1 MKKIAIK
8 AASIALVL
16 SMALSQISCDSNTN
30 KKTRKITA
38 DTPWYNA
45 EIIDFKP
52 EINTDKEL
60 ESVWQY
66 IAGADKNYIVMYS
79 DGMYRVDNWSYDI
92 TYDDYSIKLITLI
105 DRNTK
110 QTVKT
115 INLHQALGN
124 NDYPLSAAYSN
135 GKIILLTESY
145 DINKGEFTKMYEL
158 DPDTES
164 VLITRDL
171 GPSHYVYQNF
181 SFDVGDYR
189 VDVRTMDENQ
199 PVYCE
204 LAVSAP
210 DGSMTRVEVRDP
222 VEGIYEI
229 PFVFALDKNTA
240 LVAAA
245 ANRINKYYELDL
257 SSGRLTSVSDD
268 EYSWLDD
275 LDIDILSSV
284 FNDTDGNVF
293 LSTSKGIS
301 RISLKDKTTEDF
313 FDYGW
318 CNINRSYTNRITIA
332 DCSKDSLVLG
342 GRYTSSNMF
351 KSEFTEDYVIIELT
365 KADKNPHAGKKILEL
380 YIPEGEMNEIISDAI
395 IEYNE
400 SDNGYFIQ
408 VTDRYETD
416 KYMKSFVS
424 TGNYDDFEAAK
435 TSAFSQMG
443 YELAMDIMNG
453 EGPDIIMNTSNL
465 GQLNNDNYLIDL
477 STYVADLDPNEYFTN
492 IIDGAKIDGKLYQ
505 LPISFTL
512 KGIQTDPQNA
522 GSSGIGF
529 TTEEYKSF
537 LYGPLN
543 GRDVIESG
551 KVLYFTKI
559 FNGMSDVFIKNGKA
573 DFTCSEF
580 AELAEYVNDCVQEK
594 IILPDDDNEQ
604 PPEDDYIAGRNKTA
618 YYCNCPGI
626 SGYLVKRGRMNDAT
640 AILGIPSSDGR
651 GPMFGTNISVAI
663 SSHTENSEACIKFM
677 RLLISDEV
685 QAGLVLND
693 NFVLSRQ
700 AFRKGSETGID
711 FYNGS
716 FLGAKMYDYSIG
728 TNVVVSMKFS
738 TEDIDDMERI
748 IMSCSKMDSPDASID
763 LIIMEEMPAYFSGQ
777 KDLKS
782 VVNIMQDR
790 VQKIL
795 DERG

>member
-1 MKKIAIK
+1 MKRIALR

-30 KKTRKITA
+30 KKAKKITA

-60 ESVWQY
+60 ESMSQY
-66 IAGADKNYIVMYS
+66 IAGADDNYIVMYS

-92 TYDDYSIKLITLI
+92 TYEDFSIKLITLI

-115 INLHQALGN
+115 IDLHKMLGN
-124 NDYPLSAAYSN
+124 NDYPMSAAYRK
-135 GKIILLTESY
+135 GKVILLTESY
-145 DINKGEFTKMYEL
+145 DINKGSFTKMYEF
-158 DPDTES
+158 DPNTERI
-164 VLITRDL
+164 LTTRDYYEET
-171 GPSHYVYQNF
+171 HYINQKF
-181 SFDVGDYR
+181 SFDVGDYS
-189 VDVRTMDENQ
+189 VEVRTMDENQ
-199 PVYCE
+199 LVYCE
-204 LAVSAP
+204 LAVIAP
-210 DGSMTRVEVRDP
+210 DGNITQVEVRDP
-222 VEGIYEI
+222 VEGIYWI
-229 PFVFALDKNTA
+229 PLVLALDENTA
-240 LVAAA
+240 LVVAEAD
-245 ANRINKYYELDL
+245 RTYKYFKLDL
-257 SSGRLTSVSDD
+257 KTCQLTSVSDD
-268 EYSWLDD
+268 EYSWLD
-275 LDIDILSSV
+275 IDMLSSV

-293 LSTSKGIS
+293 FSTSKGIS
-301 RISLKDKTTEDF
+301 RINLKDKTTEEF

-318 CNINRSYTNRITIA
+318 CNINRCYTNRITIA

-351 KSEFTEDYVIIELT
+351 KSEFTEDCVIIELT
-365 KADKNPHAGKKILEL
+365 KADKNPYAGRKILEL
-380 YIPEGEMNEIISDAI
+380 FIPEGEMNEVISDAI
-395 IEYNE
+395 IDYNE

-416 KYMKSFVS
+416 KYMSSFVS

-465 GQLNNDNYLIDL
+465 GQLNNDNYLFDL
-477 STYVADLDPNEYFTN
+477 STYVADLDPNDYFMN
-492 IIDGAKIDGKLYQ
+492 IIDGAKTDGKLYQ

-512 KGIQTDPQNA
+512 KGIQTDPNYA
-522 GSSGIGF
+522 GSSGVGF
-529 TTEEYKSF
+529 TTDEYKSF

-551 KVLYFTKI
+551 KVLYFTKL

-573 DFTCSEF
+573 DFTCSDF

-594 IILPDDDNEQ
+594 LILPDEENEQ
-604 PPEDDYIAGRNKTA
+604 PSEDDYVAGRNKTA

-693 NFVLSRQ
+693 DFVLSRK

-711 FYNGS
+711 FFNGS
-716 FLGAKMYDYSIG
+716 FLGANMFDYSIG
-728 TNVVVSMKFS
+728 TNVVVSMKFT

-777 KDLKS
+777 KDLIS
-782 VVNIMQDR
+782 VVNILQDR
-790 VQKIL
+790 VQKVL